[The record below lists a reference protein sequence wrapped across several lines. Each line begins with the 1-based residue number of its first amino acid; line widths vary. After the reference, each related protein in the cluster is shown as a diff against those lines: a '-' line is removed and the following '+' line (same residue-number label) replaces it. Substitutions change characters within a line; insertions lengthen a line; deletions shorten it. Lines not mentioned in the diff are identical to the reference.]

1 MRGKVMRGGNVGRGF
16 TPTRPP
22 VGCVISRTPGNVPSE
37 IAENVKQDDH
47 EQRNTHEPGNQS
59 LHANLLWLSEG
70 DGADHRRIKQAG
82 GMLPMA
88 RSVGCVIS
96 RTLRMQAL
104 PLFARNQGA
113 NAPPGRARLPSR
125 WGAITR

>member
-1 MRGKVMRGGNVGRGF
+1 M
-16 TPTRPP
+16 
-22 VGCVISRTPGNVPSE
+22 ISRTPGIVPSE

-96 RTLRMQAL
+96 RT
-104 PLFARNQGA
+104 N
-113 NAPPGRARLPSR
+113 PPGI
-125 WGAITR
+125 GACKHAPYGHWRIFDGLVQGEPKHL